1 MRILIIGQGLA
12 GTLASHA
19 CLQRGW
25 DVHVMDSGAPS
36 ASRVAAGMYNP
47 MSFRRIVE
55 VWDAEAHWTAMQ
67 ATYADLEALLGVQ
80 LLHPL
85 PIHKHIPNEE
95 YAALW
100 DSKAPHIRWISPVQ
114 RLSNGR
120 TVGRVDGGGWVNV
133 TLLLDQW
140 RAKLQ
145 AEGRFSTD
153 SWAFDGSG
161 EAWDALIDCRGTAA
175 RHDVALGP
183 LDIRANR
190 GEILTIEALDSSI
203 PPDLIDNFGKWTLPV
218 APDMWRLGASY
229 EWHRLDLDPTPETR
243 DILVSRLKDI
253 HPQMHKVEVLLHQA
267 GLRPVSKDRR
277 PAVGPMP
284 SHPNHFVF
292 NGLGTRGVLI
302 GPRWAQH
309 LVNGIAGDAP
319 WDPVVDPARLQMDA

>member
-1 MRILIIGQGLA
+1 
-12 GTLASHA
+12 
-19 CLQRGW
+19 
-25 DVHVMDSGAPS
+25 
-36 ASRVAAGMYNP
+36 MYNP

-100 DSKAPHIRWISPVQ
+100 DSKAMHIQWISPVE
-114 RLSNGR
+114 RLPNGA

-133 TLLLDQW
+133 PLLLDRW
-140 RAKLQ
+140 KAKLH
-145 AEGRFSTD
+145 AEQRFSTKFWAYED
-153 SWAFDGSG
+153 SLNP
-161 EAWDALIDCRGTAA
+161 WDVLVDCRGTAA

-190 GEILTIEALDSSI
+190 GEILTIKAPNSSI
-203 PPDLIDNFGKWTLPV
+203 PPGLIDNFGKWTLPV
-218 APDMWRLGASY
+218 ELDVWRLGASY
-229 EWHRLDLDPTPETR
+229 EWHRTDLNPTPETR
-243 DILVSRLKDI
+243 DFLVNRMKEV
-253 HPQMHKVEVLLHQA
+253 HPRATKVEILSHQA
-267 GLRPVSKDRR
+267 GLRPVSKDRK

-284 SHPNHFVF
+284 SRPNHFVF

-302 GPRWAQH
+302 GPRWAKH
-309 LVNGIAGDAP
+309 LVSGIAGEAL
-319 WDPVVDPARLQMDA
+319 WDPLVDPARLQMHL